1 MSGLCLFCAIR
12 YTTDEQPNG
21 PHMDDQRS
29 NQWSGDLRANVW
41 LNGVVILALVL
52 ATFNHFVHAWDGG
65 SRIAAGLAILDVV
78 CIYLLS
84 LNIARWWRKE

>member
-1 MSGLCLFCAIR
+1 
-12 YTTDEQPNG
+12 
-21 PHMDDQRS
+21 MDDQRTDREG
-29 NQWSGDLRANVW
+29 GDLRANVW

-65 SRIAAGLAILDVV
+65 SRIAAALAVLNVT

-84 LNIARWWRKE
+84 LNIARWRKNS